1 MYYTLQD
8 IQKDIQKDI
17 GKNQLRKAVR
27 KLERWLVED
36 KDPAKHLLLL
46 KGRFSELRQ
55 EEIVG
60 VVAEE
65 QRLVRYAKIR
75 KSILDFMDTLEG
87 NDFSQEAIMQEG
99 IHDRFLVLYEAE
111 EGRENIERYFNKI
124 YFSNVDYRHYENCP
138 EGKPL
143 EDYSFILFDFMQSS
157 STKLHYLMEDILKN
171 EDLTVPVLYFGRKRS
186 PIIDKDI
193 YAEKAQAANSVFSLY
208 ARIKEILDYQKYFQ
222 VITTDLS

>member
-1 MYYTLQD
+1 MHYTLQD
-8 IQKDIQKDI
+8 IQKELKKDV
-17 GKNQLRKAVR
+17 GKNQLEKAVR

-36 KDPAKHLLLL
+36 TEPAKHITLL
-46 KGRFSELRQ
+46 KGRFSELKQ

-65 QRLVRYAKIR
+65 QRLVRYSKIR
-75 KSILDFMDTLEG
+75 KSIMDFLDTLEED
-87 NDFSQEAIMQEG
+87 DFSQEAILQEG
-99 IHDRFLVLYEAE
+99 VHDRFLVLYQAE
-111 EGRENIERYFNKI
+111 EGREKIERYFNKI

-143 EDYSFILFDFMQSS
+143 EDYSFILFDFMNGS
-157 STKLHYLMEDILKN
+157 STALHYLMEDILKN

-222 VITTDLS
+222 VITTDPS